1 MLAFFS
7 PFVFF
12 HNQSF
17 RWTFRALI
25 VLASCLICAMKVF
38 LAKSRVYHT
47 AMIWKNQNFNHF
59 DQNTKTEILPNSEV
73 TQLDLI
79 TNKTFL
85 L

>member
-1 MLAFFS
+1 
-7 PFVFF
+7 
-12 HNQSF
+12 
-17 RWTFRALI
+17 
-25 VLASCLICAMKVF
+25 MKVF
-38 LAKSRVYHT
+38 LAKSRVYRT
-47 AMIWKNQNFNHF
+47 AMIWQIQNLNHF